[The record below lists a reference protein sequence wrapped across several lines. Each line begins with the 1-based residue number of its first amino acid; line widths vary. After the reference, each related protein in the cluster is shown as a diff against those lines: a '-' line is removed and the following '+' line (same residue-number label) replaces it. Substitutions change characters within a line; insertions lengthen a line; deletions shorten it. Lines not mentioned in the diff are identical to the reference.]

1 MANIKFCLSEA
12 TKNNY
17 ITVYHG
23 TKTPFDKFDLNQMTQ
38 KIIWFTNDKEALLRK
53 EKGAQGHG
61 YILTLKVKINNPA
74 GWDEYEKMGLWEL
87 ENAGY
92 DGAILPDPDDTFD
105 GFVFK
110 NNQVKI
116 VDKEKVD

>member
-1 MANIKFCLSEA
+1 MKSYKQFLMEA

-23 TKTPFDKFDLNQMTQ
+23 TKTPFDKFDFNRMTQ
-38 KIIWFTNDKEALLRK
+38 RIIWFTNDKEGLLRK

-74 GWDEYEKMGLWEL
+74 GWDEYDKLGLWEL
-87 ENAGY
+87 QREGY
-92 DGAILPDPDDTFD
+92 DGVILPDPDGTFD

-116 VDKEKVD
+116 INKEKVD

>member
-1 MANIKFCLSEA
+1 MATVKFLLSEA
-12 TKNNY
+12 KNNY

-23 TKTPFDKFDLNQMTQ
+23 TGQLFDKFDLNQMTQ

-92 DGAILPDPDDTFD
+92 DGAILPDPDGTFD

-110 NNQVKI
+110 NSQVKI
-116 VDKEKVD
+116 INKEKI